1 MFIGTRIEQILS
13 WNLFGTIKQKKKFTH
28 THKKFTHTQKITQ
41 TKKKIYTHTKFTHT
55 YKKNILC
62 QISLRK

>member
-13 WNLFGTIKQKKKFTH
+13 WNLFGTINKKKNLH
-28 THKKFTHTQKITQ
+28 TYKKNLHTRT
-41 TKKKIYTHTKFTHT
+41 KIYTHAQKFTHT

>member
-13 WNLFGTIKQKKKFTH
+13 WNLFGTINKKKLSN
-28 THKKFTHTQKITQ
+28 Q
-41 TKKKIYTHTKFTHT
+41 TKKKITHTIKKFTPT
-55 YKKNILC
+55 YKKKFH